1 MYGKGKKME
10 KKRMNYAEFKE
21 ALKDA
26 LQTRFLGRAEVYFQS
41 VKKTNDTAKEA
52 VVLWKKQKE
61 PCPTNCIK
69 DTSRQEVLKNM

>member
-1 MYGKGKKME
+1 
-10 KKRMNYAEFKE
+10 MNYAEFKE

-41 VKKTNDTAKEA
+41 VKKQSFYGRTRKNHARPSI
-52 VVLWKKQKE
+52 WR
-61 PCPTNCIK
+61 NCIK

>member
-41 VKKTNDTAKEA
+41 VKTAK
-52 VVLWKKQKE
+52 
-61 PCPTNCIK
+61 
-69 DTSRQEVLKNM
+69 